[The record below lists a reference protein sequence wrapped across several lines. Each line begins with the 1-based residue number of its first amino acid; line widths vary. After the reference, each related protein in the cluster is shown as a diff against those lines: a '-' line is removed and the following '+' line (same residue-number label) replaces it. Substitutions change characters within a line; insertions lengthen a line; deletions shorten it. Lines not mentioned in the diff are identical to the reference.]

1 MEPSAQGAKRHLH
14 DLCIKLKPN
23 LMCVNAVKTLRILL
37 LGMVLFSTS
46 ANAQS
51 QKTGSDGSPGAA
63 TSAAEQNSFA
73 TLNAAEKSL
82 IAVFGPWPKELPP
95 DPGNELSGQHWAES
109 LGQRLF
115 HEPALSG
122 DGKIT
127 CANCHQATKGFTDGL
142 PTAKGASTHV
152 RNTQGLLDIGTQRWF
167 GWDGG
172 ADSLWAAS
180 LRPMLSDIEMN
191 GDFTTISKRLRKEQY
206 IADAIAQSPTPI
218 ALDELDNE
226 AFAVLLSKAIAAYTR
241 TLVSGQ
247 TPFDQYRLA
256 VLNNDVDGQKQYP
269 QAAIRGLKIFLGEAN
284 CHVCHFGPNFSNGE
298 FHDTGRPFFT
308 GVGQVDPG
316 RYTGIQR
323 VRKDVFNLLGA
334 YNGTDDKDEIRKTQ
348 TVTLGQSNFGQW
360 RTPTLRNLT
369 LTAPYTHDGSLRTL
383 REVVDSYADI
393 NPERLHAQGESLLKP
408 LSLDNAAREDL
419 VRFLETLTV
428 SIQ

>member
-1 MEPSAQGAKRHLH
+1 
-14 DLCIKLKPN
+14 
-23 LMCVNAVKTLRILL
+23 MCVNAVKTLRILL
-37 LGMVLFSTS
+37 LGSVLFSTS

-51 QKTGSDGSPGAA
+51 QKTGSDSSPVDA
-63 TSAAEQNSFA
+63 TSAAAQNSFA
-73 TLNAAEKSL
+73 TLNASEKSL

-95 DPGNELSGQHWAES
+95 DPGNELSGQLWAES

-142 PTAKGASTHV
+142 AIAEGASTHV
-152 RNTQGLLDIGTQRWF
+152 RNTQGLLDIGMQRWF

-206 IADAIAQSPTPI
+206 IADAIAQAPTPI
-218 ALDELDNE
+218 ALEELDNE
-226 AFAVLLSKAIAAYTR
+226 AFAVLLGKAIAAYTR

-256 VLNNDVDGQKQYP
+256 VLNDDWEGQKKYP

-323 VRKDVFNLLGA
+323 VKKDVFNLTGR
-334 YNGTDDKDEIRKTQ
+334 YNGTQAATEIRKTK
-348 TVTLGQSNFGQW
+348 TVTLGQVNFGQW
-360 RTPTLRNLT
+360 RTPTLRHLT
-369 LTAPYTHDGSLRTL
+369 LTAPYTHDGSLSTL
-383 REVVDSYADI
+383 RDVVDSYADI

-408 LSLDNAAREDL
+408 LNLNNDEREDL

-428 SIQ
+428 STQ

>member
-1 MEPSAQGAKRHLH
+1 MWLY
-14 DLCIKLKPN
+14 
-23 LMCVNAVKTLRILL
+23 AVKTLRILL
-37 LGMVLFSTS
+37 LGSVLFSTS
-46 ANAQS
+46 ANTQS
-51 QKTGSDGSPGAA
+51 QKTGSDGSPVAA
-63 TSAAEQNSFA
+63 TSAAEQSSFA

-95 DPGNELSGQHWAES
+95 DAGNELSGQHWAES

-142 PTAKGASTHV
+142 PTAKGTSTHV

-323 VRKDVFNLLGA
+323 VRKDVFNLQGK
-334 YNGTDDKDEIRKTQ
+334 YNGTGEAAEIRKTQ
-348 TVTLGQSNFGQW
+348 TVTLGQVNFGQW
-360 RTPTLRNLT
+360 RTPTLRHLT

>member
-1 MEPSAQGAKRHLH
+1 ML
-14 DLCIKLKPN
+14 IW
-23 LMCVNAVKTLRILL
+23 ILL
-37 LGMVLFSTS
+37 LVSVLLSTS
-46 ANAQS
+46 VNAQTPVPGNNLQTERAS
-51 QKTGSDGSPGAA
+51 DRSDGVAS
-63 TSAAEQNSFA
+63 SAYTPDTLPS
-73 TLNAAEKSL
+73 LNAREITL
-82 IAVFGPWPKELPP
+82 IRLLGPWPKELPP
-95 DPGNELSGQHWAES
+95 DPGNELSGQQWAES

-127 CANCHQATKGFTDGL
+127 CANCHQATKGFTDGVA
-142 PTAKGASTHV
+142 TAKGTSTHV
-152 RNTQGLLDIGTQRWF
+152 RNTQGLLDISLQRWF

-180 LRPMLSDIEMN
+180 LRPMLSEVEMN
-191 GDFTTISKRLRKEQY
+191 GDLDTIAERLRKERY
-206 IADAIAQSPTPI
+206 IADAMALSPTPI
-218 ALDELDNE
+218 EWNTLDNK
-226 AFAVLLSKAIAAYTR
+226 AFVVLLSKAIAAYTR
-241 TLVSGQ
+241 TLVSGK

-256 VLNNDVDGQKQYP
+256 LLDNDVERQKQYP
-269 QAAIRGLKIFLGEAN
+269 QSAIRGLKIFLGEAN

-323 VRKDVFNLLGA
+323 VRQDVFNLLGA
-334 YNGTDDKDEIRKTQ
+334 YNGTDDKDEIRKTL
-348 TVTLGQSNFGQW
+348 TVTLGQANFGQW

-369 LTAPYTHDGSLRTL
+369 LTAPYTHDGSLSTL

-408 LSLDNAAREDL
+408 LNLDNDAREDL

-428 SIQ
+428 NKSP